1 MTYTFTR
8 GDKTMMLHGYDI
20 DSAMTIADLMIKQ
33 TIDGYWKFMVGNT
46 TSYTWKEIVRNNIV
60 TVKKETN

>member
-33 TIDGYWKFMVGNT
+33 TIDGYWKCIVGNT
-46 TSYTWKEIVRNNIV
+46 TSYEWKEIIRCN
-60 TVKKETN
+60 

>member
-20 DSAMTIADLMIKQ
+20 DAAMTIADLMIKQ
-33 TIDGYWKFMVGNT
+33 TIDVYWKCIVGNT
-46 TSYTWKEIVRNNIV
+46 TSYEWKEIIRCN
-60 TVKKETN
+60 

>member
-20 DSAMTIADLMIKQ
+20 DAAMTIADLMIKQ
-33 TIDGYWKFMVGNT
+33 TINGYWKCNPE
-46 TSYTWKEIVRNNIV
+46 YPDLYEWKEIIRCN
-60 TVKKETN
+60 